1 MAKVLGIGNALVDII
16 IQLESDEMLK
26 EHALEKAS
34 MQLVTLELSSQLLVR
49 TLGLKRSK
57 ATGGSAAN
65 TIHGLARLGIDTGFI
80 GKIGKDEL
88 GDFFRKDMKSKG
100 IKPYLFYSMEETGR
114 AVTLVSPDSERTFGT
129 YLGAA
134 IELASEDLDQDL
146 FKNYDF
152 MHLEGYLVQNT
163 GLLHKALRLAKH
175 SDLRI
180 SLDLASYNIVAAN
193 VSILKEVLTDYVDV
207 VFANEDEAKAL
218 TGKEPEEALAELNKL
233 TDIAVVKLGSQ
244 GSLVMQDDKLMGI
257 DPIRVE
263 ALDTTGAGDLYAS
276 GFIFGLLKD
285 LPLESC
291 GRIGSILGGKIIE
304 VMGAKM
310 DDEHW
315 EDAIQ
320 LIKESTY
327 PRF

>member
-16 IQLESDEMLK
+16 IQLDSDQI
-26 EHALEKAS
+26 LEDYKLQKAS
-34 MQLVTLELSSQLLVR
+34 MQLVTRELSSRLLVG

-65 TIHGLARLGIDTGFI
+65 TIHGLARMGVETGFI

-88 GDFFRKDMKSKG
+88 GDFFSKDMKKKG
-100 IKPYLFYSMEETGR
+100 IQPYLFYSMEETGR

-134 IELASEDLDQDL
+134 IELAAEDLDHDL
-146 FKNYDF
+146 FEGYDF
-152 MHLEGYLVQNT
+152 LHLEGYLVQNT
-163 GLLHKALRLAKH
+163 DLLHKALRLAKH
-175 SDLRI
+175 SGLKI
-180 SLDLASYNIVAAN
+180 FLDLSSYNIVASNLA
-193 VSILKEVLTDYVDV
+193 ILKEVITDYVDI
-207 VFANEDEAKAL
+207 VFANEDEAREL
-218 TGKEPEEALAELNKL
+218 TGKEPEEALHEMNKL
-233 TDIAVVKLGSQ
+233 VDIAVVKLGPQ
-244 GSLVMQDDKLMGI
+244 GSMVMQDKELYRI
-257 DPIRVE
+257 DPVRVRSV
-263 ALDTTGAGDLYAS
+263 DTTGAGDLYAA
-276 GFIFGLLKD
+276 GFIFGLLQD

-291 GRIGSILGGKIIE
+291 GRIGSILGGKVIE

-315 EDAIQ
+315 EDAKQ
-320 LIKESTY
+320 MIKESTY